1 MVDLNLSKNAE
12 TAKTIVTSLQNSGV
26 DLSISEEDNSE
37 IVVTSSRDLTI
48 SETNDISAYKKEIL
62 DEISSKI
69 TTSDTG
75 TYPKRVFRTASISSD
90 SGIVKLQSQ
99 IGSQGVA
106 TINGS
111 TGEVEVVNSVC
122 GETGDVHV
130 VCTFNSAT
138 GAVEGVNSFN
148 GATGIIEGVNSIN
161 GSTGAVTLTDL
172 VGVST
177 FNGLSG
183 AIDTSSLVL
192 TVAGLSAGSSVQTMN
207 GLVINQGKSGDSL
220 SIAIG
225 GTALIGAPL
234 DADTNS
240 LGANIAIGNGALG
253 TNTTGLY
260 NTAIGYG
267 AIYSDS
273 DGTGSVAIGHACSYN
288 ANGSYNT
295 SIGHQA
301 FKNGDGTKNVAIGQE
316 ALYNAG
322 VIKNGLSNSDY
333 NVAIGAS
340 AGHGLSHGI
349 NNIFIGYDTR
359 PTASEISNQIA
370 IGNTSSAYLYTAA
383 GISAGG
389 ATFGSNIIVHG
400 GISAN
405 SGISTAGNLNV
416 GGGTLQGVNNFDGGT
431 LSFVGAGNIIHNS
444 GGISSSVVQAT
455 AVIGTWMVNKAGFS
469 SDGYLRHSG
478 GISAGGNLETQAD
491 LHVAENIEH
500 VGDTNTKVGFT
511 TDRVEFVAGG
521 VTFAYGVSG
530 AFYANKGI
538 TVTGNVLISGGISAN
553 AGISTSGRVDANKLW
568 VTNGISSDHAITT
581 SHNIIGSFGRC
592 TSSGISSNA
601 GISTASGI
609 QFSDGSIATSYTDTI
624 GVYVTNGSRTITTGI
639 KGRKIIPYDCTV
651 TEWVVTG
658 STSGSITWDVNWGK
672 TSAWPNALASVG
684 FSGNGSSPQLGATAS
699 QSYVLIPTAWTK
711 SGFSAGDVIQFEVD
725 SVSTITDCEL
735 ALKIKRMD
743 GT

>member
-1 MVDLNLSKNAE
+1 MADLTNSSKQE
-12 TAKTIVTSLQNSGV
+12 TAKTIVTNLQNSGV
-26 DLSISEEDNSE
+26 ELSISSEDNNE
-37 IVVTSSRDLTI
+37 ILVTSSRDLTLSEKNSI
-48 SETNDISAYKKEIL
+48 STHKNEIV
-62 DEISSKI
+62 EEVSGKI
-69 TTSDTG
+69 TTSGIG
-75 TYPKRVFRTASISSD
+75 TYPKQQFRVTSISSD
-90 SGIVKLQSQ
+90 SGIVKLQSEV
-99 IGSQGVA
+99 GSQGVA
-106 TINGS
+106 TINGA
-111 TGEVEVVNSVC
+111 TGNISAVNSVC

-130 VCTFNSAT
+130 VCTFNGATGAIEGVNSVNGAT
-138 GAVEGVNSFN
+138 GAVTISSSSASGVSSFN
-148 GATGIIEGVNSIN
+148 GATG
-161 GSTGAVTLTDL
+161 AV
-172 VGVST
+172 
-177 FNGLSG
+177 
-183 AIDTSSLVL
+183 DTSSLIL
-192 TVAGLSAGSSVQTMN
+192 AVAGLSAGTSVQTMN
-207 GLVINQGKSGDSL
+207 GLVINQGNSGDAT

-225 GTALIGAPL
+225 GTALNGAPL
-234 DADTNS
+234 SSDVNS
-240 LGANIAIGNGALG
+240 GLGGNIAIGNGVLKD
-253 TNTTGLY
+253 NTTGQQ
-260 NTAIGYG
+260 NIGIGYG
-267 AIYSDS
+267 ALDS
-273 DGTGSVAIGHACSYN
+273 VTTKDSNVAVGHLALSSSGGTGNVGVGKRAFYTGIGS
-288 ANGSYNT
+288 
-295 SIGHQA
+295 Q
-301 FKNGDGTKNVAIGQE
+301 NVAIGDE

-322 VIKNGLSNSDY
+322 TKKSSTVISDY
-333 NVAIGAS
+333 NVAVGAC

-359 PTASEISNQIA
+359 PTASEIDNQIA

-389 ATFGSNIIVHG
+389 ATFGSNVIVHG

-405 SGISTAGNLNV
+405 SGISTSGRVDANGGALN
-416 GGGTLQGVNNFDGGT
+416 GVSIWSKRGVSADT
-431 LSFVGAGNIIHNS
+431 YVRAAY
-444 GGISSSVVQAT
+444 VR
-455 AVIGTWMVNKAGFS
+455 AV
-469 SDGYLRHSG
+469 G

-491 LHVAENIEH
+491 LHVAGSVAH

-553 AGISTSGRVDANKLW
+553 AGISTAGIAQVGGIVHALAGISANAGISTSGQIDAGGKVWSNGVSSDHHISTAGSFIGLFGRA
-568 VTNGISSDHAITT
+568 TSNGIS
-581 SHNIIGSFGRC
+581 C
-592 TSSGISSNA
+592 NA

-624 GVYVTNGSRTITTGI
+624 GAYVTNGSRTLTTGI
-639 KGRKIIPYDCTV
+639 KGRRVIPYDCTV

-684 FSGNGSSPQLGATAS
+684 FSGNGSAPQLGATAS

-711 SGFSAGDVIQFEVD
+711 SGFSAGDIIQFEVD